1 MAQITRQFDE
11 PFSTKT
17 TALPSWFS
25 PSVVGIDGR
34 PYLIDT
40 ESNMYKREGVDV
52 VQQRNTSD
60 ARDVLLLPQDVWRQ
74 QQQSWHYGA
83 GQSNLD
89 RDNSLPYRYQDS
101 FGVNPWDQW
110 QLTLLKKTE
119 KQNSAGTFSGDIW
132 LTTQGD
138 YLCVYNGQ
146 TIRWYDDLGTSETP
160 VGTTT
165 VSSGNN
171 IISVAEGGLY
181 PTVLTQDRYVWYVT
195 SPSGTPTKWANHQY
209 SANVT
214 FVDWEKDYMIVGD
227 GNVLYNALKS
237 NNPATIY
244 THPDSNFRW
253 YDAAS
258 GNQFIYVL
266 GRVGDR
272 TTIHKVGIKADGT
285 GLNAAIVAATLPD
298 GEIGYSI
305 SSYLGYIFIGTDRGV
320 RMAQADGTGD
330 LVLGAIIP
338 TPGHVHAFEGQDRF
352 VWFGKSGMDGSYSDD
367 EDGRFTNS
375 SAAGL
380 GRMDLTTFTVTSLT
394 PAWANDIYT
403 TDADT
408 EEIYSIVTYKN
419 KTVFSVNGYGVYFE
433 STDNVSAG
441 WLKQGVMSFS
451 VEDLK
456 TGLYTQAKWL
466 PLEGEI
472 DIDLSYDSSVYRRV
486 ATITTQDSIRT
497 ENIDLRGQQFSRVSA
512 VYILVRK
519 DDDATAGPTFTRWE
533 LRAVPVKGRA
543 SRWTIPIVNHE
554 NIEIDETPYN
564 RDVLEEYDRLMSL
577 VESGRIFVLQES
589 ARSYQVQAKDF
600 VWQPQ
605 KITSNGKAWQGV
617 FTIIVQEVA

>member
-25 PSVVGIDGR
+25 PSVIGIDGN

-40 ESNMYKREGVDV
+40 DSNVYKREGIDV

-101 FGVNPWDQW
+101 FGIDPWTQW
-110 QLTLLKKTE
+110 QLTLLRKTE
-119 KQNSAGTFSGDIW
+119 KQDSAGTFSGNTW
-132 LTTQGD
+132 VTTQGD

-160 VGTTT
+160 IATTT
-165 VSSGNN
+165 VSAGNN
-171 IISVAEGGLY
+171 IVSVAEGGLI
-181 PTVLTQDRYVWYVT
+181 PTVLTQDRYIWYVT
-195 SPSGTPTKWANHQY
+195 GPSGTPTKWANHQY
-209 SANVT
+209 STNVT

-227 GNVLYNALKS
+227 GNVLYNAIKS
-237 NNPATIY
+237 NNPTAIY
-244 THPDSNFRW
+244 THPDTNFRW
-253 YDAAS
+253 YDAAAGS
-258 GNQFIYVL
+258 QFIYVI
-266 GRVGDR
+266 GRSGDR
-272 TTIHKVGIKADGT
+272 TTIHKVGINTNGT
-285 GLNAAIVAATLPD
+285 GLIPAIVAVTLPD

-305 SSYLGYIFIGTDRGV
+305 SSYLGYLFIGTNRGV
-320 RMAQADGTGD
+320 RMAQADGNGD

-338 TPGHVHAFEGQDRF
+338 TPNNVYAFEGQDHF
-352 VWFGKSGMDGSYSDD
+352 VWFGKSGMDGSYVDD
-367 EDGRFTNS
+367 EDGRFPNS
-375 SAAGL
+375 SVAGL

-408 EEIYSIVTYKN
+408 DVIYSIVTYKD
-419 KTVFSVNGYGVYFE
+419 KTVFSINGHGVYFQ
-433 STDNVSAG
+433 SNDYVPAG

-451 VEDLK
+451 VEDIK

-472 DIDLSYDSSVYRRV
+472 DIDLSYDSSTYHRV

-497 ENIDLRGQQFSRVSA
+497 DNIDLRGQQFSRVNA
-512 VYILVRK
+512 AYILGRK
-519 DDDATAGPTFTRWE
+519 TGDATAGPTFTRWE

-554 NIEIDETPYN
+554 NIQIDEITYN
-564 RDVLEEYDRLMSL
+564 RDVLVEYDRLMSL

-589 ARSYQVQAKDF
+589 GRSYQVQAKDF

-605 KITSNGKAWQGV
+605 KITANGRAWQGV
-617 FTIIVQEVA
+617 FVIIVQEVA